1 MNAAISITRDEYS
14 AAVVT
19 SSAVGASLVW
29 TDGINEWSLAF
40 DTLGGA
46 VIAFGV
52 LDDSIVADTPTD
64 VAALVPKIQ
73 ALISAER

>member
-1 MNAAISITRDEYS
+1 MNATISITRHEYS
-14 AAVVT
+14 AAVT
-19 SSAVGASLVW
+19 PSAVGASLVW

-46 VIAFGV
+46 VIALGV
-52 LDDSIVADTPTD
+52 LDESIVADIPTD
-64 VAALVPKIQ
+64 VARLVPKIQ